1 MQGCRC
7 DSVSAKTGPRCLT
20 FRGDRSCA
28 SIQRRTQSLKRRTSR
43 NSGNRFSDKV
53 SFPKIISGQVRHR
66 TETIRTEFVGSVRSI
81 IAQAGRP
88 SGARGTTPLAS
99 QRDDQLPC
107 HPAISVLTRSGARKL
122 TTQPHVAIAMVTPF
136 DVSTAEACHAKV
148 TAEGSCVSLFASCE
162 QPTAFESLPRQQAW
176 PRTKSGTRLI
186 SAEARDAK
194 LHQLCHR
201 RTAIEASNG
210 QAITSR
216 RRYR

>member
-1 MQGCRC
+1 MPHFSRRSKLRVDSKENAVVKAAHVPEQWEPIFRQGVLSENYIR
-7 DSVSAKTGPRCLT
+7 TGPAPH
-20 FRGDRSCA
+20 GDHYRQTLFQCA
-28 SIQRRTQSLKRRTSR
+28 I
-43 NSGNRFSDKV
+43 DYC
-53 SFPKIISGQVRHR
+53 
-66 TETIRTEFVGSVRSI
+66 
-81 IAQAGRP
+81 AGRP
-88 SGARGTTPLAS
+88 TIWRRGTTPLAS

-122 TTQPHVAIAMVTPF
+122 TTQPHVAIAMVTLF

-148 TAEGSCVSLFASCE
+148 TAEGSRVSLFASCE

-176 PRTKSGTRLI
+176 PRTKFGTRLI